1 MVTKR
6 YPKPGCHIQTHFFF
20 ILLSWLTILTLVNA
34 YAVRPKVDSLRIALF
49 KSDDLRNKVKIYLEI
64 AKAMEETTPD
74 SSVVFLKEA
83 RSLAQG
89 LKSEKPLADVYAQ
102 SAFLNLK
109 QNQLDQAFFNFNMAA
124 KYYGI
129 SGDQELSTRM
139 KSMLGSICLVQD
151 NIVEALTYF
160 MEVIDL
166 SEKHHLYT
174 ILPHVLSNV
183 GNIYLDCDDY
193 NTALDYYSN
202 SLILFRQIGDT
213 VNTAYPL
220 LNLGEACYYLGN
232 LDMSCEYIRQSIDVA
247 RKSKDNVL
255 EARGLMILGMIS
267 SKQNKYP
274 EAIDFFNKS
283 YEIQKKNAVVHPGP
297 ANIQFSE
304 LMANFGDTWYRMG
317 DLQRS
322 LIYNRKGFSI
332 ARSMKQVRQI
342 MITTQQLSMIFERES
357 RFDSA
362 LFYHKIYTAQ
372 ADSLAKSG
380 NIRAVKL
387 LEVKQEYD
395 KQQKVNVLNVALANS
410 AKRTLFI
417 VYISSGGGLLA
428 VILILFLMLRLERS
442 KKKQANLEKLSLN
455 EKLDFQNKE
464 LTTNVVY
471 LSRMNELAMSMAGK
485 LKRLDLRE
493 GAGNEQTIRSMIHEL
508 EQSSIIDA
516 WKEFEIR
523 FQNVHIDFY
532 KKLGEKF
539 PDLSPNELKL
549 CAFLRLNMSTK
560 EISTLTYQSQDSIRM
575 ARSRL
580 RQKLGVSKDENL
592 VSFLT
597 LI

>member
-102 SAFLNLK
+102 FAFLNLK

-317 DLQRS
+317 DLRRS

-372 ADSLAKSG
+372 ADSLCFIRSYQYYNRCSFTPHDSCSAQRDREPCRRFNGVLYNMRHKWFAEYLYQWLVDDLFALRNSCTRCRFPCDVSG
-380 NIRAVKL
+380 SGCMELAGCIRG
-387 LEVKQEYD
+387 
-395 KQQKVNVLNVALANS
+395 
-410 AKRTLFI
+410 
-417 VYISSGGGLLA
+417 SGLQMEHDGGL
-428 VILILFLMLRLERS
+428 
-442 KKKQANLEKLSLN
+442 
-455 EKLDFQNKE
+455 
-464 LTTNVVY
+464 
-471 LSRMNELAMSMAGK
+471 
-485 LKRLDLRE
+485 
-493 GAGNEQTIRSMIHEL
+493 
-508 EQSSIIDA
+508 
-516 WKEFEIR
+516 
-523 FQNVHIDFY
+523 
-532 KKLGEKF
+532 
-539 PDLSPNELKL
+539 
-549 CAFLRLNMSTK
+549 
-560 EISTLTYQSQDSIRM
+560 
-575 ARSRL
+575 
-580 RQKLGVSKDENL
+580 
-592 VSFLT
+592 
-597 LI
+597 